1 MDLSIFKHFMQSIE
15 TVRFVFYFQP
25 TVLTVGYKSATTS
38 AQWIY
43 PFSVKLNELK
53 KPTG

>member
-38 AQWIY
+38 AEWIY
-43 PFSVKLNELK
+43 PFPVKWNELK
-53 KPTG
+53 KPTE